1 MRTKGTGGPRGHRNL
16 VCIWAAA
23 ALACAPWAGWA
34 QAPPVFNISTIVG
47 SAGGGFSGDS
57 GPAASAQINDPCAL
71 LVDGSGN
78 IYIGDQLNYRV
89 RKISGGVGGNISTVV
104 GTGTA
109 GDTGATGNG
118 GAATSAQIRTPCGLA
133 LDGSGNL
140 FLADTGNHEV
150 KKVTTGGT
158 ITIVAGTG
166 TGGFAGNNHPG
177 TQAQF
182 NNPVGLAV
190 DTAGNLY
197 IADSGNNQIR
207 VLNTASNMSAY
218 AGNATAGYFGDGGP
232 AGAAELDNPTDIAF
246 DGAGNLYVA
255 DTNNGV
261 IRKITPGG
269 GSITTIAG
277 NGFSAFSGDGGLA
290 TQAALNRPR
299 GVAVDGAGNIY
310 ITDTLN
316 SRVRVVTPDGK
327 IHTVAGTG
335 ALGRTGDGGP
345 ATRASLFFPT
355 VVRVDASGNVYV
367 ADSQNSAVR
376 LLTPVA
382 VPTVPPTV
390 SSVNSASEFGGSSTV
405 APGSWIEVHGTNLAA
420 NTRLWSTSEFNGN
433 QAPISLD
440 LTSVAIAGQ
449 HAFVYAISPNQV
461 NVQVPSNVTPGPQQ
475 LTVTTPA
482 GTSPPVTVTVKA
494 TQPGLYAP
502 AVLLVNGKQYTAQYN
517 DATRT
522 FIMPAGAVS
531 GINSQPAHVGDL
543 IVLYGVGFGPV
554 TPNVDAG
561 QIVQNLNTLANPVQ
575 ISVGGA
581 PATLQYAGLAPQAI
595 GLYQFNLIVPNV
607 APGSAVPITFSQ
619 GGVAGTQTL
628 YIAVQ

>member
-1 MRTKGTGGPRGHRNL
+1 
-16 VCIWAAA
+16 VAVV
-23 ALACAPWAGWA
+23 CAPLVSRA
-34 QAPPVFNISTIVG
+34 QTPSFNISTIIG

-89 RKISGGVGGNISTVV
+89 RKIAGGIGGNISTVV
-104 GTGTA
+104 GNGTA
-109 GDTGATGNG
+109 GDTGATGSG
-118 GAATSAQIRTPCGLA
+118 GAATSAEIRTPCGLA
-133 LDGSGNL
+133 LDHSGNL
-140 FLADTGNHEV
+140 YLSDTANHEI

-158 ITIVAGTG
+158 ITIVAGNG

-190 DTAGNLY
+190 DSAGNLY
-197 IADSGNNQIR
+197 IADSGNDQIR
-207 VLNTASNMSAY
+207 VLNPAGNMSAY
-218 AGNATAGYFGDGGP
+218 AGNATAGYLGDTGP
-232 AGAAELDNPTDIAF
+232 AGAAELDNPTDIAM
-246 DGAGNLYVA
+246 DGAGNLYIA

-261 IRKITPGG
+261 IRKVTPGG
-269 GSITTIAG
+269 GSITTVAG
-277 NGFSAFSGDGGLA
+277 NGFSAFSGDGGPA

-299 GVAVDGAGNIY
+299 GVAVDSAGNIY
-310 ITDTLN
+310 IADTLN
-316 SRVRVVTPDGK
+316 SRIRVVTPDGL

-335 ALGRTGDGGP
+335 ALGNSGDGGP
-345 ATRASLFFPT
+345 ASRAALFFPT

-367 ADSQNSAVR
+367 ADSQNSAIR

-390 SSVNSASEFGGSSTV
+390 SGVNSASEFGASSAA
-405 APGSWIEVHGTNLAA
+405 APGSWIEVHGANLAA
-420 NTRLWSTSEFNGN
+420 NTRLWTTGDFNGN

-440 LTSVAIAGQ
+440 QTSVAIAGQ

-461 NVQVPSNVTPGPQQ
+461 NVQVPFSVTPGPQQ

-502 AVLLVNGKQYTAQYN
+502 AVLSVSGKQYTAQYN

-561 QIVQNLNTLANPVQ
+561 QTVQQLNTLTSPVQ
-575 ISVGGA
+575 FSVGGA
-581 PATLQYAGLAPQAI
+581 PATLTYAGLAPQAI
-595 GLYQFNLIVPNV
+595 GLYQFNLTVPNV
-607 APGSAVPITFSQ
+607 APGSTVPITFTQ

>member
-1 MRTKGTGGPRGHRNL
+1 MRTIGTGGPRGNRNVL
-16 VCIWAAA
+16 FVWATAAA
-23 ALACAPWAGWA
+23 VCAPLVSRA
-34 QAPPVFNISTIVG
+34 QAPPSFNISTIIG

-89 RKISGGVGGNISTVV
+89 RKIAGGNISTVV
-104 GTGTA
+104 GNGTA
-109 GDTGATGNG
+109 GDTGATGSG
-118 GAATSAQIRTPCGLA
+118 GAATSAEIRTPCGLA
-133 LDGSGNL
+133 LDRSGNL
-140 FLADTGNHEV
+140 YLSDTANHEI

-158 ITIVAGTG
+158 ITIVAGNG

-177 TQAQF
+177 TQAQL
-182 NNPVGLAV
+182 NNPVGLVV
-190 DTAGNLY
+190 DSAGNLY

-207 VLNTASNMSAY
+207 VLNPAGNMSAY
-218 AGNATAGYFGDGGP
+218 AGNTTAGYLGDNGA
-232 AGAAELDNPTDIAF
+232 AGAAELDNPTDIAM
-246 DGAGNLYVA
+246 DGAGNLYIA

-261 IRKITPGG
+261 IRKVTPGG
-269 GSITTIAG
+269 GSITTVAG
-277 NGFSAFSGDGGLA
+277 NGFSAFSGDGGQA

-299 GVAVDGAGNIY
+299 GVALDSAGNIY
-310 ITDTLN
+310 IADTLN
-316 SRVRVVTPDGK
+316 SRIRVVTPDGL

-335 ALGRTGDGGP
+335 ALGNGGDGGP
-345 ATRASLFFPT
+345 ATRAALFFPT

-367 ADSQNSAVR
+367 ADSQNSAIR

-382 VPTVPPTV
+382 VPTEPPTV
-390 SSVNSASEFGGSSTV
+390 SGVNSASEFGASSAA
-405 APGSWIEVHGTNLAA
+405 APGSWIEVHGANLAA
-420 NTRLWSTSEFNGN
+420 NTRLWTTGDFNGN

-461 NVQVPSNVTPGPQQ
+461 NVQVPFSVTPGPQQ

-502 AVLLVNGKQYTAQYN
+502 AVLSVSGKQYTAQYN

-561 QIVQNLNTLANPVQ
+561 QTVQQLNTLTSPVQ
-575 ISVGGA
+575 FSVGGA
-581 PATLQYAGLAPQAI
+581 PATLAYAGLAPQAI
-595 GLYQFNLIVPNV
+595 GLYQFNLTVPNV
-607 APGSAVPITFSQ
+607 APGSTVPITFTQ